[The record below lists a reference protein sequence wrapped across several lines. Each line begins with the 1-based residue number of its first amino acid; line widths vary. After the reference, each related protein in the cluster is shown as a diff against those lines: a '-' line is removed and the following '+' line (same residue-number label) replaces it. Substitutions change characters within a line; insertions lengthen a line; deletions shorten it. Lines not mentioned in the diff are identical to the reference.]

1 MAGDEAIHAAR
12 TDAGGRLRLAFV
24 CHCLRPE
31 DGGAGRIGGAE
42 RGGAELLAALR
53 ARDDVEVRL
62 LAASAA
68 SDRLGFLGFAV
79 RTLMELTRLAR
90 AGEIDAVLF
99 TAFPTAWMS
108 LVLAPVMRR
117 HGVVCAAICHGHDI
131 TFALPPYQWLLP
143 RVFASLD
150 AVLPVS
156 RATAA
161 ECLARGVDPARLQVV
176 FNGADLGRFAAPPPV
191 EARRGILRCAFPA
204 ETQGLGDDD
213 LVICTVGRQ
222 VGRKGHAWF
231 VREVMPKL
239 RAGARLWLAGDG
251 PEAAA
256 IAAAAAQAG
265 VQDRVLRLS
274 AIPDPQLHALYRGAD
289 LMVMPN
295 VPVAG
300 DIEGFGLVLLEA
312 NLNGLPVVCS
322 DIEGPAEVI
331 SDGINGRL
339 VPAQDATA
347 FAHTIEQLWADAD
360 ERRRLGIQGESHV
373 RETFGWAPVA
383 RSHVEVLE
391 RARARPAPVQ
401 RSRPA
406 FSGWTVPSRSGG
418 GA

>member
-1 MAGDEAIHAAR
+1 MADGQDHAPRA
-12 TDAGGRLRLAFV
+12 DRLKLAFV

-42 RGGAELLAALR
+42 RAAAELLAALR
-53 ARDDVEVRL
+53 ARGDVEVRL

-68 SDRLGFLGFAV
+68 SDRLRFLSFAV
-79 RTLMELTRLAR
+79 RTLKELAGLAR

-99 TAFPTAWMS
+99 TAFPTAWMT

-117 HGVVCAAICHGHDI
+117 HGLACGAICHGHDI

-161 ECLARGVDPARLQVV
+161 ECLTRGVDPARLQVV
-176 FNGADLGRFAAPPPV
+176 FNGADLERFAAPPPF

-204 ETQGLGDDD
+204 EARALGDDD
-213 LVICTVGRQ
+213 LVMCTVGRQ

-239 RAGARLWLAGDG
+239 RAGAHLWLAGDG
-251 PEAAA
+251 PEATA
-256 IAAAAAQAG
+256 IAAAAEQAG

-274 AIPDPQLHALYRGAD
+274 AIPEPQLHALYRGAD

-312 NLNGLPVVCS
+312 NLNGLPVVCAN
-322 DIEGPAEVI
+322 IEGPAEVI
-331 SDGINGRL
+331 ADGVNGRL
-339 VPAQDATA
+339 APPLDAAA
-347 FAHTIEQLWADAD
+347 FVKTIEQLWTDVG
-360 ERRRLGIQGESHV
+360 ERRRLGIQGENHA

-391 RARARPAPVQ
+391 RARGRRASGQ

-406 FSGWTVPSRSGG
+406 FSG
-418 GA
+418 